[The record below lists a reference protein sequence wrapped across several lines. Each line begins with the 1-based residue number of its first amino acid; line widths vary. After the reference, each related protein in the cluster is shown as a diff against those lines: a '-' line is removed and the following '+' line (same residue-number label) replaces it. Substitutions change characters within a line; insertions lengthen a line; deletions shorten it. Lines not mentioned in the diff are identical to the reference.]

1 MSQRKIMK
9 TVLAPQEKH
18 VTRDGH
24 LGRNALENQESAF
37 ARLKECRYTTTIY
50 VSGQTDSAL

>member
-1 MSQRKIMK
+1 MK

-24 LGRNALENQESAF
+24 LRRNALENLESAF
-37 ARLKECRYTTTIY
+37 ARLKECRYTIY